1 MIKKVKKIKCI
12 KSIKNIKKEYKH
24 IFSKRSIIRKP
35 VPLTKSLL
43 KNMNIKSCLNLI
55 KELNNPINFNI
66 MAHCFFNIS
75 KISRLFPPAKNENK
89 FIYGKLIELEL
100 IKTFSKRMICDDLD
114 SKHSVGSE
122 YKNDCAINGNKYSI
136 KASKN
141 GDKITVINKLNK
153 KDYDIDTSFIII
165 HIKNKKLYVFP
176 TKIINK
182 ELIVNGDSNISF
194 KPAIFHYLDKYYSQF
209 IYKFPEMSEDQYEKI
224 MDTEPVNVYNHLYE
238 KFIK

>member
-43 KNMNIKSCLNLI
+43 KNMNIKSCLNLVN
-55 KELNNPINFNI
+55 ELNNPINFNI

-209 IYKFPEMSEDQYEKI
+209 IYKFPEMNKDQYEKI
-224 MDTEPVNVYNHLYE
+224 IDTEPVNVYNHLYE

>member
-12 KSIKNIKKEYKH
+12 KSIKKENKH
-24 IFSKRSIIRKP
+24 IFLKRSIIRKP
-35 VPLTKSLL
+35 VPLTKNLL

-55 KELNNPINFNI
+55 RELNKPSNFNI
-66 MAHCFFNIS
+66 MANCFFNIS
-75 KISRLFPPAKNENK
+75 RISRLFPPAKNENK

-122 YKNDCAINGNKYSI
+122 YKNDCEINGNKYSI

-182 ELIVNGDSNISF
+182 EFIVNNDSNISF
-194 KPAIFHYLDKYYSQF
+194 KPAIFHYLDKYYKQF
-209 IYKFPEMSEDQYEKI
+209 IYKFPDMNKDQYEEI
-224 MDTEPVNVYNHLYE
+224 MDTEPINVYNYLYE

>member
-224 MDTEPVNVYNHLYE
+224 MDTEPINVYNHLYE

>member
-1 MIKKVKKIKCI
+1 MIKNVKKIKCI
-12 KSIKNIKKEYKH
+12 KSIKKEYKH

-43 KNMNIKSCLNLI
+43 KNMNIKSCLNLVN
-55 KELNNPINFNI
+55 ELNKPMNFNI

-114 SKHSVGSE
+114 SKHSFGSE

-165 HIKNKKLYVFP
+165 HIKNRKLYVFP

-194 KPAIFHYLDKYYSQF
+194 KPAIFHYLDKYYNQF
-209 IYKFPEMSEDQYEKI
+209 IYKFPEMNEDQYDKI
-224 MDTEPVNVYNHLYE
+224 MDIEPINVYNHLYE

>member
-1 MIKKVKKIKCI
+1 
-12 KSIKNIKKEYKH
+12 
-24 IFSKRSIIRKP
+24 
-35 VPLTKSLL
+35 
-43 KNMNIKSCLNLI
+43 MNIKSCLNLVN
-55 KELNNPINFNI
+55 ELNKPMNFNI
-66 MAHCFFNIS
+66 MANCFFNIS

-114 SKHSVGSE
+114 SKHSFGSE

-165 HIKNKKLYVFP
+165 HIKNRKLYVFP

-194 KPAIFHYLDKYYSQF
+194 KPAIFHYLDKYYNQF
-209 IYKFPEMSEDQYEKI
+209 IYKFPEMNEDQYDKI
-224 MDTEPVNVYNHLYE
+224 MDTEPINVYNHLYE

>member
-1 MIKKVKKIKCI
+1 MRQKIKKIKCI
-12 KSIKNIKKEYKH
+12 KTIKKENKH
-24 IFSKRSIIRKP
+24 IFLKRSIIRKP
-35 VPLTKSLL
+35 VKITKNLL
-43 KNMNIKSCLNLI
+43 NNMNIQSCLNLI
-55 KELNNPINFNI
+55 KELNKPTNYDIMSKCFVNI
-66 MAHCFFNIS
+66 F

-100 IKTFSKRMICDDLD
+100 IKTFNKTMICNDLD

-122 YKNDCAINGNKYSI
+122 YKNDCEINGNKYSI

-165 HIKNKKLYVFP
+165 NIKNKKLYVFP

-182 ELIVNGDSNISF
+182 ELIVNSDSNISF
-194 KPAIFHYLDKYYSQF
+194 KPAIFNYLDKYYNQF
-209 IYKFPEMSEDQYEKI
+209 IYKFPELDYKKEQEILDSDE
-224 MDTEPVNVYNHLYE
+224 VNVYDHLY
-238 KFIK
+238 KNFIK

>member
-12 KSIKNIKKEYKH
+12 KSIKRENKH
-24 IFSKRSIIRKP
+24 IFLKRSIIRKP
-35 VPLTKSLL
+35 VPLTKNLL

-55 KELNNPINFNI
+55 KELYKLSNINI
-66 MAHCFFNIS
+66 MSNCFFNIS

-122 YKNDCAINGNKYSI
+122 YKNDCEINGNKYSI

-176 TKIINK
+176 TKIVNK
-182 ELIVNGDSNISF
+182 ELIVNNDSNISF
-194 KPAIFHYLDKYYSQF
+194 KPAIFHYLDKYYNQF
-209 IYKFPEMSEDQYEKI
+209 IYKFPEMNEDQYDKI
-224 MDTEPVNVYNHLYE
+224 MATEAVNVYNHLYE

>member
-1 MIKKVKKIKCI
+1 MIKNVKKIKCI
-12 KSIKNIKKEYKH
+12 KSIKKEYKH

-43 KNMNIKSCLNLI
+43 KNMNIKSCLNLVN
-55 KELNNPINFNI
+55 ELNKPMNFNI
-66 MAHCFFNIS
+66 MANCFFNIS

-114 SKHSVGSE
+114 SKHSFGSE

-165 HIKNKKLYVFP
+165 HIKNRKLYVFP

-194 KPAIFHYLDKYYSQF
+194 KPAIFHYLDKYYNQF
-209 IYKFPEMSEDQYEKI
+209 IYKFPEMNEDQYDKI
-224 MDTEPVNVYNHLYE
+224 MDTEPINVYNYLYE